1 MHMRNAETTLVPR
14 LSRSMPHAMWLAAV
28 LVVGGGAAAAW
39 GQSVDGLR
47 GQDGDGPPPPA
58 ATEVRSETGSPAP
71 ARKERAPDEVKG
83 LDVNERLGQ
92 VVPLDLTLR
101 DSEGNLVKLEDYFY
115 QDKPI
120 ILNLGY
126 YKCPMLCSLVISAL
140 QESVEGLNWDLGEQ
154 YEIVTVS
161 IDPRE
166 TPQLAAK
173 TKADTAAMLA
183 EKGDYDVEN
192 GWHFLVGDRKNVHA
206 LADAVGFKYEWLE
219 EKQQYIHPA
228 VIVVM
233 SPEGMIAR
241 YHYGLDYPAKQLKV
255 SLFKASEGKTAS
267 PLEKVILSCYVFDET
282 AGVYSASAMK
292 LMRLGGA
299 VTIVLVA
306 ILIGVFSLARA
317 WKIKHR
323 ESQAMRR
330 EPAPTG

>member
-1 MHMRNAETTLVPR
+1 
-14 LSRSMPHAMWLAAV
+14 MWLVAV
-28 LVVGGGAAAAW
+28 LLVGGGSAIAW
-39 GQSVDGLR
+39 GQSAEGRR
-47 GQDGDGPPPPA
+47 GQDGDGSSPP

-71 ARKERAPDEVKG
+71 ARKERAPDEVQD

-154 YEIVTVS
+154 YEIVTAS

-173 TKADTAAMLA
+173 TKADTAAILN

-192 GWHFLVGDRKNVHA
+192 GWHFLVGDQRNVSA
-206 LADAVGFKYEWLE
+206 LADAVGFEYNWLE
-219 EKQQYIHPA
+219 EKGQYVHTA
-228 VIVVM
+228 VIVVL
-233 SPEGMIAR
+233 SPDGMVSR
-241 YHYGLDYPAKQLKV
+241 YHYGLDYPSKQIKV

-267 PLEKVILSCYVFDET
+267 TLDKVILSCFVYDEV
-282 AGVYSASAMK
+282 AGAYTASAMR
-292 LMRLGGA
+292 LMRVAGVLTILLIA
-299 VTIVLVA
+299 VMV
-306 ILIGVFSLARA
+306 GVFAAIRS

-323 ESQAMRR
+323 EVQAARR
-330 EPAPTG
+330 QPAPTG

>member
-1 MHMRNAETTLVPR
+1 VAT
-14 LSRSMPHAMWLAAV
+14 
-28 LVVGGGAAAAW
+28 AW
-39 GQSVDGLR
+39 GQIADDTDAGVSSTQASSSVE
-47 GQDGDGPPPPA
+47 
-58 ATEVRSETGSPAP
+58 TRSDTGSPAP
-71 ARKERAPDEVKG
+71 EREQYVPEELKD
-83 LDVNERLGQ
+83 LDVDESVGR
-92 VVPLDLTLR
+92 VVPLDVTLR
-101 DSEGNLVKLEDYFY
+101 DSDGNLVQLQDYFFKG
-115 QDKPI
+115 KPV

-126 YKCPMLCSLVISAL
+126 YKCPMLCSLVISGL
-140 QESVEGLNWDLGEQ
+140 QESAKKLDWKLGEQ

-166 TPQLAAK
+166 TPQLAAR

-183 EKGDYDVEN
+183 DAGEYDVEN